1 MVESLPSKQLIRV
14 RFPAGAFKKMEE
26 NNQELKQKTN
36 EKSEIEKFNFEK
48 FYNKNYKILLAI
60 PLIFLIICFIYLYNF
75 QIKNGDIILK
85 DITLTG
91 GTSIQINSKVNVED
105 LKLKLEANFKEISI
119 REIYDLTTGE
129 QLAVIVETT
138 AEINEIKLF
147 LEDYLGFTLD
157 ESNSSIEFTGSSLS
171 ESFYNQ
177 LKVALLISFI
187 LMSIVVFVTFR
198 TFIPS
203 IAVIFAALGDII
215 MTMTVVNILGM
226 KVSTAGIVAFLMLIS
241 YSVDTD
247 ILLTSRVLKKK
258 EDSVNGRIYSALKTG
273 LTMTLTSLV
282 VVIIGYFVVSE
293 FSKIFSQIFTILSI
307 GLLFDIFNTWI
318 FNAGIIKWYAEKNN

>member
-1 MVESLPSKQLIRV
+1 
-14 RFPAGAFKKMEE
+14 MEE
-26 NNQELKQKTN
+26 KEIKQQPNN
-36 EKSEIEKFNFEK
+36 EKSEIEKFNFGK
-48 FYNKNYKILLAI
+48 FYNKNYKILLTI

-75 QIKNGDIILK
+75 QMQNGDIILK

-91 GTSIQINSKVNVED
+91 GTSVQINSKVNLEE
-105 LKLKLEANFKEISI
+105 LKSELEANFKEISI

-129 QLAVIVETT
+129 QLAVVVETT
-138 AEINEIKLF
+138 AEINEITLF
-147 LEDYLGFTLD
+147 LENYLGFTLD

-171 ESFYNQ
+171 ESFYKQ
-177 LKVALLISFI
+177 LQIALLISFI

-215 MTMTVVNILGM
+215 MTLTVVNILGI

-258 EDSVNGRIYSALKTG
+258 EDSVNERIYSALKTG
-273 LTMTLTSLV
+273 ITMTLTSLIV
-282 VVIIGYFVVSE
+282 VMIGYFVVSE
-293 FSKIFSQIFTILSI
+293 FSKIFSQIFTILAI